1 MSVRQRKMPVTVR
14 ALVQRI
20 NRVLASDG
28 KRLRGTRG
36 RGPGVYYVVSSSRVT
51 QSAVNL
57 EALGRKLG
65 VLHEWETL
73 KGGNRA

>member
-1 MSVRQRKMPVTVR
+1 MSASLRKMPVTVR

-20 NRVLASDG
+20 NRALASDG
-28 KRLRGTRG
+28 KRLRATRG
-36 RGPGVYYVVSSSRVT
+36 RIAGTYYLVAGGRVT

-57 EALGRKLG
+57 DALGRKLG

-73 KGGNRA
+73 EGGKNA